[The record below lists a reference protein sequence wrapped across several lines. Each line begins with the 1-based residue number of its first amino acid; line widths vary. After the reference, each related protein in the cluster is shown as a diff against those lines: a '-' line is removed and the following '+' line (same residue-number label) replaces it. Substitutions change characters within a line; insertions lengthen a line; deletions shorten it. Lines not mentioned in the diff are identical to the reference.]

1 MPMNINTNMGSL
13 MASAAA
19 SAVNKS
25 METSM
30 ERLSTG
36 MRINSA
42 SDDAAGVAIADRMTS
57 NIKGL
62 NQAIRNAGDTQ
73 GLIDTAE
80 GAQTEITNVLQRMR
94 ELSVQAVN
102 DTNSSSDRSAI
113 QAEVNTLRAEL
124 DRIASSTTWAGN
136 KLLDGNFTNK
146 QFQIGADAANKI
158 SVSVDDMS
166 TGSIGQHRFDSTSYV
181 TVHGTGISALTQV
194 ALDFD
199 VIGHKGA
206 AEAAFAAGSS
216 AKTVAAAVNADTGST
231 GVTAQAATHLKMSL
245 DAVPTSTVTFTLN
258 SSSISATVVTNSDL
272 TALRDAINAVGG
284 TTGVTAV
291 FDGTDKATLLLTD
304 SDGDNI
310 SIVDFSDTGTATNLD
325 ITARNFD
332 NTADVGSAQS
342 LTSTASGADD
352 TIVLGTVRFES
363 IKAFTVADQEKA
375 SDADT
380 STATESYFGAAAGG
394 SSSLSAVSAIN
405 LGTQAGASAAISV
418 LDTAIAYVAA
428 SRGDLGAISN
438 RLDHTMAN
446 LTNIVTNTEGA
457 KARIADADFAAESTN
472 LAKQQILQQAA
483 TSMLAQANASK
494 QSVLSLL
501 QG

>member
-36 MRINSA
+36 LRINSA
-42 SDDAAGVAIADRMTS
+42 ADDAAGVAIADRMTS

-94 ELSVQAVN
+94 ELAVQSVN

-124 DRIASSTTWAGN
+124 DRISSSTTWAGN

-158 SVSVDDMS
+158 SVSVDNMS
-166 TGSIGQHRFDSTSYV
+166 SGSIGQHRFDSTSYV
-181 TVHGTGISALTQV
+181 TVHGTSVSTLTQD
-194 ALDFD
+194 ATDFD

-206 AEAAFAAGSS
+206 AEAAFTAGSS

-245 DAVPTSTVTFTLN
+245 DAVPTSTVTFSLN
-258 SSSISATVVTNSDL
+258 SSTISATVVTNSDL
-272 TALRDAINAVGG
+272 TSLRDAINAVGG

-291 FDGTDKATLLLTD
+291 FDGTDTATLLLTD
-304 SDGDNI
+304 GDGDNI
-310 SIVDFSDTGTATNLD
+310 SIADFSDTGTATNLD

-342 LTSTASGADD
+342 LTSIASGADD
-352 TIVLGTVRFES
+352 TVVLGAVRFES
-363 IKAFTVADQEKA
+363 IKAFTVADQEN
-375 SDADT
+375 SSGDT

-405 LGTQAGASAAISV
+405 LGTQAGASSAISV

-438 RLDHTMAN
+438 RLDHTMSN

-457 KARIADADFAAESTN
+457 RSRIADADFAAESTN